1 MGRFGVG
8 QAIVR
13 LEDERLLTGGGR
25 YTDDVSPAGQVAA
38 VFVRSPHAHA
48 EIRAVRT
55 DAARAM
61 PGVLAVLTVDDLDAA
76 GMGNLPCRAPTR
88 NRDGQPVYVPP
99 RPPLA
104 RGRVRHVGDPV
115 ACVVAATL
123 PEAREAAEAVEVD
136 YAPLSAASDPVRAL
150 EPGAPQLWPDAPG
163 NLALDWESGDREA
176 VDRLLAGAARVTV
189 VDLVNNRV
197 VPNAMEP
204 RGCLGEFD
212 EASGRYTLRTGGQ
225 GVHSMQ
231 GVLAEMMGLEPQR
244 IRVIQADVGGG
255 FGMKIWVYPEYPVC
269 LLAAR
274 LTGRPVK
281 WVSDRSEGFV
291 SDTHGRDHVT
301 RVQIALDAEG
311 RMLALR
317 ASITANLGAYLSQF
331 GPFIPTDAGAKM
343 YNGVYAFQAV
353 HVECRG
359 AYTNT
364 VPVDAYRGAG
374 RPEAAYAVERAVDAA
389 ARDLGTDPAEFRR
402 RNFIRPE
409 QMPFR
414 TAMATTYDSGEFARL
429 MDAALDQAEAAGFP
443 QRRAAAR
450 AKGKLRGLGIAYYI
464 EQCSGGPDENAR
476 IEVLP
481 EGRVRLY
488 IGTQSNGQGHATA
501 YAQLISDVFGIEPG
515 LVDTIQG
522 DTDLVAT
529 GRGTGGSRSVPVGG
543 VAAQRAGEAAAE
555 AGRKL
560 AGEMLEAAEADIE
573 LVDGRYRVLG
583 TDRGVGLFEVAA
595 KAGGRGLE
603 GRRQLPALDPHLPER
618 LPRLRARDRLRH
630 RRAGDRP
637 LHHRRRF
644 RRGAEPADARRPSAR
659 WRGAGHRPSAARG
672 GGLRR
677 DRAAPERYLPR
688 LRHAA
693 RHRHPRHRVQHGRGA
708 LPHQPARHEGRGR
721 GRRHRGTTRR
731 HQRRRGRARRPR
743 RPPRRY
749 AGHAGAPLAADRG
762 ALGPRGL
769 IRARVPV
776 VTR

>member
-204 RGCLGEFD
+204 RALLGEFD

-231 GVLAEMMGLEPQR
+231 GVLAEMMGLEPQQ

-255 FGMKIWVYPEYPVC
+255 FGMKTALPRIPG
-269 LLAAR
+269 LAAGR
-274 LTGRPVK
+274 PATGRPVK
-281 WVSDRSEGFV
+281 WISDRSEGFV
-291 SDTHGRDHVT
+291 ADTHGRDHVT
-301 RVQIALDAEG
+301 RP
-311 RMLALR
+311 RSR
-317 ASITANLGAYLSQF
+317 STPTAGFLGAARLDSSPTSAPTSRNSAPSSRPTRRQDVDRRLRVPG
-331 GPFIPTDAGAKM
+331 GPRRVP
-343 YNGVYAFQAV
+343 
-353 HVECRG
+353 G

-374 RPEAAYAVERAVDAA
+374 RPEAAYAVERAGRRGGPRPRHRTRPSSGGATSS
-389 ARDLGTDPAEFRR
+389 ARSRCRSAPRS
-402 RNFIRPE
+402 
-409 QMPFR
+409 
-414 TAMATTYDSGEFARL
+414 ATTYDSGEFARL
-429 MDAALDQAEAAGFP
+429 MDAALDQAEATGFP

-450 AKGKLRGLGIAYYI
+450 AKGKLRGLGHRLLHRAMLGRAGR
-464 EQCSGGPDENAR
+464 ERADRGAARGPGAA
-476 IEVLP
+476 L
-481 EGRVRLY
+481 

-501 YAQLISDVFGIEPG
+501 YAQLISGVFGIEPG
-515 LVDTIQG
+515 QSNTIQG

-529 GRGTGGSRSVPVGG
+529 ARGTGGSRSVPVGG
-543 VAAQRAGEAAAE
+543 VAPARGRGRGEAGAARRRD
-555 AGRKL
+555 AGGGR
-560 AGEMLEAAEADIE
+560 GRHRV
-573 LVDGRYRVLG
+573 VDGRYRVA
-583 TDRGVGLFEVAA
+583 RHRPRRRPVRR
-595 KAGGRGLE
+595 GRGK
-603 GRRQLPALDPHLPER
+603 GRRERGLDGTGDFS
-618 LPRLRARDRLRH
+618 PRCHTFPNGCHIVEVEIDPDTGVREIVRYTIVDDF
-630 RRAGDRP
+630 GV
-637 LHHRRRF
+637 HHQ
-644 RRGAEPADARRPSAR
+644 PADARRPGAR
-659 WRGAGHRPSAARG
+659 RRGAGHRPGAARG

-677 DRAAPERYLPR
+677 DRAVPGRHLHG

-693 RHRHPRHRVQHGRGA
+693 R
-708 LPHQPARHEGRGR
+708 
-721 GRRHRGTTRR
+721 RRHLPDIAFSTS
-731 HQRRRGRARRPR
+731 QRAAADTNPLGMKG
-743 RPPRRY
+743 
-749 AGHAGAPLAADRG
+749 AGEAGAIGAPPPSSTPSWMRCADLGVRHVDMPATPERLWRLIAERSARAA
-762 ALGPRGL
+762 
-769 IRARVPV
+769 
-776 VTR
+776 

>member
-1 MGRFGVG
+1 M
-8 QAIVR
+8 
-13 LEDERLLTGGGR
+13 
-25 YTDDVSPAGQVAA
+25 
-38 VFVRSPHAHA
+38 
-48 EIRAVRT
+48 
-55 DAARAM
+55 
-61 PGVLAVLTVDDLDAA
+61 
-76 GMGNLPCRAPTR
+76 
-88 NRDGQPVYVPP
+88 
-99 RPPLA
+99 
-104 RGRVRHVGDPV
+104 
-115 ACVVAATL
+115 
-123 PEAREAAEAVEVD
+123 
-136 YAPLSAASDPVRAL
+136 
-150 EPGAPQLWPDAPG
+150 
-163 NLALDWESGDREA
+163 
-176 VDRLLAGAARVTV
+176 TV

-429 MDAALDQAEAAGFP
+429 MDAALDQAEATGFP

-450 AKGKLRGLGIAYYI
+450 AKGKLRGLGVAYYI

-555 AGRKL
+555 GGASSPARCWRRRRPTSSWSTAATACSAPTAAWACSRSRPRPAG
-560 AGEMLEAAEADIE
+560 AGS
-573 LVDGRYRVLG
+573 
-583 TDRGVGLFEVAA
+583 
-595 KAGGRGLE
+595 
-603 GRRQLPALDPHLPER
+603 
-618 LPRLRARDRLRH
+618 RARATSSPRSTPSRTAATSASS
-630 RRAGDRP
+630 RSTPPPACRDRP
-637 LHHRRRF
+637 LHHRRRL
-644 RRGAEPADARRPSAR
+644 RRGAEPADARRPGAR
-659 WRGAGHRPSAARG
+659 RRGAGHRPGAARG

-677 DRAAPERYLPR
+677 DRAAR
-688 LRHAA
+688 
-693 RHRHPRHRVQHGRGA
+693 
-708 LPHQPARHEGRGR
+708 
-721 GRRHRGTTRR
+721 
-731 HQRRRGRARRPR
+731 
-743 RPPRRY
+743 
-749 AGHAGAPLAADRG
+749 
-762 ALGPRGL
+762 
-769 IRARVPV
+769 
-776 VTR
+776 